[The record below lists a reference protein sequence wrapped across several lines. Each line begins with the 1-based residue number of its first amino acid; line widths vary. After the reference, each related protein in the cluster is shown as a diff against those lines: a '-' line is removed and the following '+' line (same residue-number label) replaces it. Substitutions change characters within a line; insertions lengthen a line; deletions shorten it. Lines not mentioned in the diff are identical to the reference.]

1 MNTRDLFDHVVFS
14 LFGLGSLSLQLV
26 FFWDVSGLHL

>member
-1 MNTRDLFDHVVFS
+1 MNTRDLFDHAVFTV
-14 LFGLGSLSLQLV
+14 FGLSCLTVQLV